1 MKRLLPGAKAARFVS
16 VSAQALSSR
25 SVALRGLLL
34 IAGLSAVSACSP
46 GPIVTRSGQEYGG
59 AAGLEHR
66 LGTDGALAPA
76 APAPTPGVN
85 PAPFDGGAGGGLSPD
100 VPEIGGGSGEAGT
113 GPEDAQDDDR
123 DHDGHDDHDDDDHDD
138 RDDRDDHDD
147 RDHGRGHG
155 SGDGPCGGNC
165 GVGRGHG
172 GGNGTD
178 DEGQHRGHD

>member
-1 MKRLLPGAKAARFVS
+1 MKRLHPGAKAARFVS
-16 VSAQALSSR
+16 VSAQAVSFR
-25 SVALRGLLL
+25 SAALRGFLLV
-34 IAGLSAVSACSP
+34 AGLSAVSACSS
-46 GPIVTRSGQEYGG
+46 GPIVTRSGQEFGG
-59 AAGLEHR
+59 PSGLQQP
-66 LGTDGALAPA
+66 LASDGVIAPA
-76 APAPTPGVN
+76 APELAPGVD
-85 PAPFDGGAGGGLSPD
+85 PTPFDGGAGGGLSRD

-113 GPEDAQDDDR
+113 GPQDTQDDDR
-123 DHDGHDDHDDDDHDD
+123 DHDDDHHDDHDG
-138 RDDRDDHDD
+138 

>member
-16 VSAQALSSR
+16 VSAQAVSFR
-25 SVALRGLLL
+25 SAALRGFLLV
-34 IAGLSAVSACSP
+34 AGLSAVSACSS
-46 GPIVTRSGQEYGG
+46 GPIVTRSGQEFGG
-59 AAGLEHR
+59 PAGLQQP
-66 LGTDGALAPA
+66 LTSDGVIAPA
-76 APAPTPGVN
+76 APELAPGVD
-85 PAPFDGGAGGGLSPD
+85 PTPFDGGAGGGLSPD

-113 GPEDAQDDDR
+113 GPQDTQDDDR
-123 DHDGHDDHDDDDHDD
+123 DHDEDHHDD
-138 RDDRDDHDD
+138 RDD

>member
-1 MKRLLPGAKAARFVS
+1 MKRLLPGAKAARFVP
-16 VSAQALSSR
+16 VSAQAVSFR
-25 SVALRGLLL
+25 SAALRGFLLV
-34 IAGLSAVSACSP
+34 AGLSAVSACSS

-59 AAGLEHR
+59 AAGLEQR

-113 GPEDAQDDDR
+113 GPQDTQDDDR
-123 DHDGHDDHDDDDHDD
+123 DHDEDHH
-138 RDDRDDHDD
+138 DDHDD

-178 DEGQHRGHD
+178 DEGQHRGQD

>member
-1 MKRLLPGAKAARFVS
+1 MKRLHPGAKAARFVS
-16 VSAQALSSR
+16 VSAQAVSFR
-25 SVALRGLLL
+25 SAALRGFLLV
-34 IAGLSAVSACSP
+34 AGLSAVSACSS
-46 GPIVTRSGQEYGG
+46 GPIVTRSGQEFGG
-59 AAGLEHR
+59 PAGLQQP
-66 LGTDGALAPA
+66 LTSDGVIAPA
-76 APAPTPGVN
+76 APELAPGVD
-85 PAPFDGGAGGGLSPD
+85 PTPFDGGAGGGVSPD
-100 VPEIGGGSGEAGT
+100 VPENGGGSGEAGT

-123 DHDGHDDHDDDDHDD
+123 DHDGHDDHDD

-178 DEGQHRGHD
+178 DEGQHRGQD